1 MNNLLEKNIN
11 EINEMLIKSLDD
23 LPPLP
28 ETIQK
33 LQEYIATH
41 GSNIVIDE
49 VADIISTDPLITAN
63 LLHLT
68 NSAYY
73 GFSKEI
79 KTVNQALVLLG
90 VSNVKNMIIADYAK
104 SSFVINLS
112 PYGIETDRFLTLI
125 HEQTNFISTW
135 LIEEDRILC
144 YNLIP
149 CVMMLRLG
157 IMVFSNFL
165 IQNNIDKKFL
175 LHLSKNNFNNILRLE
190 REFLGVDHISFLSN
204 LFKVWNLD
212 EDLIEIISSLDY
224 LGSTSAKVKKE
235 TYALAAIEALFSPE
249 KNAYD
254 DFCVQKAYQILKDG
268 KANGVDF
275 NLENFLNKL
284 PEKFIEILNKSK
296 EQL

>member
-1 MNNLLEKNIN
+1 MNNLPDINIK
-11 EINEMLIKSLDD
+11 EINAKLIKDLDN

-33 LQEYIATH
+33 IQEYIATH

-49 VADIISTDPLITAN
+49 VADIISADPLTTAN

-90 VSNVKNMIIADYAK
+90 VNNVRNMIIADYAK
-104 SSFVINLS
+104 SSFVVNLS
-112 PYGIETDRFLTLI
+112 PYGIETDRFLSLI
-125 HEQTNFISTW
+125 HEQINFISSW
-135 LIEEDRILC
+135 LMEEDRSLC
-144 YNLIP
+144 HNLIP

-165 IQNNIDKKFL
+165 IQNNIDKRFL
-175 LHLSKNNFNNILRLE
+175 LHLSKNNFNDILRLE

-204 LFKVWNLD
+204 LFKAWNLD
-212 EDLIEIISSLDY
+212 ESLIEIISSLDY
-224 LGSTSAKVKKE
+224 LGSTSSEIKKE

-254 DFCVQKAYQILKDG
+254 DFCVQKAYHILKDAKTHG
-268 KANGVDF
+268 IDF
-275 NLENFLNKL
+275 NLENFLDKL
-284 PEKFIEILNKSK
+284 PEKFIDILRKSK
-296 EQL
+296 ESL

>member
-1 MNNLLEKNIN
+1 MNNLIEKDVN
-11 EINEMLIKSLDD
+11 EINKMLIKSLDD

-28 ETIQK
+28 KTIQK
-33 LQEYIATH
+33 LQEYLASH

-49 VADIISTDPLITAN
+49 VANIISTDPLITAN

-90 VSNVKNMIIADYAK
+90 VNNVRNMIIADYAK
-104 SSFVINLS
+104 SSFVVNLS
-112 PYGIETDRFLTLI
+112 PYNIETDRFLSLI
-125 HEQTNFISTW
+125 NEQTNFISSW
-135 LIEEDRILC
+135 LMEEDKTLC

-190 REFLGVDHISFLSN
+190 IEFLGVDHISFLSN

-212 EDLIEIISSLDY
+212 ESLIEIISSLDY
-224 LGSTSAKVKKE
+224 LGSTSSKVKKE
-235 TYALAAIEALFSPE
+235 TYALAVIEALFSPE
-249 KNAYD
+249 KNTYD
-254 DFCVQKAYQILKDG
+254 EFCVQKAYHILKDG
-268 KANGVDF
+268 KTNGVDF
-275 NLENFLNKL
+275 NLENFLSKL
-284 PEKFIEILNKSK
+284 PEKFIDILNKNK
-296 EQL
+296 GGL

>member
-1 MNNLLEKNIN
+1 MPRLKKQYGIN
-11 EINEMLIKSLDD
+11 ENDLLRPKINIFIGAEILKMCLD
-23 LPPLP
+23 
-28 ETIQK
+28 K
-33 LQEYIATH
+33 H
-41 GSNIVIDE
+41 GLNEEGITCYNGKIVNN
-49 VADIISTDPLITAN
+49 P
-63 LLHLT
+63 
-68 NSAYY
+68 Y

-90 VSNVKNMIIADYAK
+90 VNNVKNMIIADYAK
-104 SSFVINLS
+104 SSFIVNLS
-112 PYGIETDRFLTLI
+112 PYNIETDRFLALI
-125 HEQTNFISTW
+125 HEQTDFISTW
-135 LIEEDRILC
+135 LMKEDKMLR

-165 IQNNIDKKFL
+165 IQNKIDKKFL
-175 LHLSKNNFNNILRLE
+175 LHLSKSNFNNILRLE

-254 DFCVQKAYQILKDG
+254 EFCVQKAYQILKDA

-284 PEKFIEILNKSK
+284 PEKFIEILSKSK

>member
-1 MNNLLEKNIN
+1 MNNLPDINIK
-11 EINEMLIKSLDD
+11 EINAKLIKDLDN

-33 LQEYIATH
+33 IQEYIATH

-49 VADIISTDPLITAN
+49 VADIISADPLTTAN

-90 VSNVKNMIIADYAK
+90 VNNVKNMIVADYAK
-104 SSFVINLS
+104 SSFVVNLS
-112 PYGIETDRFLTLI
+112 PYGIETDRFLSLI
-125 HEQTNFISTW
+125 HEQINFISSW
-135 LIEEDRILC
+135 LMEEDRSLC
-144 YNLIP
+144 HNLIP

-165 IQNNIDKKFL
+165 IQNNIDKRFL
-175 LHLSKNNFNNILRLE
+175 LHLSKNNFNDILRLE

-204 LFKVWNLD
+204 LFKAWNLD
-212 EDLIEIISSLDY
+212 ESLIEIISSLDY
-224 LGSTSAKVKKE
+224 LGSTSSEIKKE

-254 DFCVQKAYQILKDG
+254 DFCVQKAYHILKDAKTHG
-268 KANGVDF
+268 IDF
-275 NLENFLNKL
+275 NLENFLDKL
-284 PEKFIEILNKSK
+284 PEKFIDILRKSK
-296 EQL
+296 ESL

>member
-1 MNNLLEKNIN
+1 MDNLLGKNIN
-11 EINEMLIKSLDD
+11 EINELLIESLND

-28 ETIQK
+28 ETIQN
-33 LQEYIATH
+33 LQEYISTR

-49 VADIISTDPLITAN
+49 IADIISTDPLITAN

-90 VSNVKNMIIADYAK
+90 VNNVRNMIIADYAK

-112 PYGIETDRFLTLI
+112 PYGIETDRFLSLI
-125 HEQTNFISTW
+125 HEQTNFISSW
-135 LIEEDRILC
+135 LMEEDKTLC
-144 YNLIP
+144 YSLIP
-149 CVMMLRLG
+149 CIMMLRLG

-165 IQNNIDKKFL
+165 IQNNVDKRFL

-204 LFKVWNLD
+204 LFKIWNLD
-212 EDLIEIISSLDY
+212 ESLIEIISSLDY
-224 LGSTSAKVKKE
+224 LSSTNSKIRKE

-254 DFCVQKAYQILKDG
+254 DFCVQKAYHILKDAKTHG
-268 KANGVDF
+268 IDF

-284 PEKFIEILNKSK
+284 PEEFIDILKKNNGN
-296 EQL
+296 L